1 MSQAKICWELLTEQS
16 LLYWPLLIKTDTLI
30 KTSPIIFVLWYRFIN
45 LDRLNSFSC
54 STQSKEYFY
63 DLETWCLVYGRRHL
77 RKDGDFCWFL
87 QLPAEIFYWPSFS
100 GVKVTSEL
108 WKVSNWQML
117 SSKRCKGSHPLR
129 KVQFFLTLFKRPLNP
144 PPPFIWTFV
153 LFCRGCFL
161 KRVFEH

>member
-54 STQSKEYFY
+54 SSQSKEYFY

-117 SSKRCKGSHPLR
+117 SKRCKYIQGGGQLQVGGWLR
-129 KVQFFLTLFKRPLNP
+129 GGECQQRD
-144 PPPFIWTFV
+144 
-153 LFCRGCFL
+153 
-161 KRVFEH
+161 RVDLHNRADHAVHLLATRRLY